1 MEEKDI
7 KDINN
12 TEDINIAENAA
23 EPRVQKDPRDIRAVI
38 AKNISELRVS
48 SGMTQLDLA
57 EKLHYS
63 DKAVSKWERGES
75 VPEISTL
82 FAISELFGVTLDY
95 LVHGEHKA
103 VEPIQETELDE
114 EKPVVVK
121 KPVNHAMITGM
132 SILLVWFIAAFVF
145 VLIDIISPEARAHW
159 LAFAYATP
167 VSMIVWLVLNSI
179 WSNQR
184 RNYLIISLLVW
195 SLLAAIQ
202 LTFLASSIKV
212 FQLYILGVPAQLV
225 IVMWSR
231 VRYKKK

>member
-7 KDINN
+7 IDVKDTNN
-12 TEDINIAENAA
+12 TTENINASQTFAE
-23 EPRVQKDPRDIRAVI
+23 RRDIRAVI
-38 AKNISELRVS
+38 AKNICELRTS
-48 SGMTQLDLA
+48 SGMTQLELA
-57 EKLHYS
+57 ERLHYS

-103 VEPIQETELDE
+103 AEPIDE
-114 EKPVVVK
+114 SEYRDEPAPPVK

-132 SILLVWFIAAFVF
+132 SILLVWFIAALVF
-145 VLIDIISPEARAHW
+145 VMIDMISSTAHAHW
-159 LAFAYATP
+159 LSFAYAVP

-195 SLLAAIQ
+195 SFLAAIQ
-202 LTFLASSIKV
+202 LTFFASGINV
-212 FQLYILGVPAQLV
+212 FQLYILGIPAQLV

-231 VRYKKK
+231 VRYKRK

>member
-1 MEEKDI
+1 MEEKGI

-132 SILLVWFIAAFVF
+132 SILLVWFIATVVF

-202 LTFLASSIKV
+202 LTFFASSINV